1 MFTTRTE
8 ELKSVAIDENS
19 DDDFIL
25 GIQDNK
31 YVLVPKENE
40 TLFRRRDKHERNLEN
55 TPGTQDGPRCNSL

>member
-8 ELKSVAIDENS
+8 ELKSVSIDETS

-40 TLFRRRDKHERNLEN
+40 TLFRRRDKHNSNLVN
-55 TPGTQDGPRCNSL
+55 TLGSKEGSRCNSL